1 MTRRKGASDLFPIH
15 LHFWTALDSSNEVLQ
30 FYRQSRDVGT
40 RIQAQGSRCYRYR
53 WKGETDIFRGDCRF
67 GCRLVSLR
75 FDWDDWVLN
84 LCLARMSWPMR
95 CSRIGKHVEFD
106 TNGESLVVAVCSF
119 PWFLHTFHLISALDL
134 PTFIYTISVHHYP
147 LVPPLRCHPHWR
159 RRAA

>member
-15 LHFWTALDSSNEVLQ
+15 LHFWTALDSLNEVLQ
-30 FYRQSRDVGT
+30 FYRQSHSQVATRELESKHRVVGAIAIDGGRD
-40 RIQAQGSRCYRYR
+40 RYISR
-53 WKGETDIFRGDCRF
+53 
-67 GCRLVSLR
+67 
-75 FDWDDWVLN
+75 VLN
-84 LCLARMSWPMR
+84 LCSARTSWPMR

-119 PWFLHTFHLISALDL
+119 PWFLHIFHLISALDL

-147 LVPPLRCHPHWR
+147 LVPPLRCHHHWR